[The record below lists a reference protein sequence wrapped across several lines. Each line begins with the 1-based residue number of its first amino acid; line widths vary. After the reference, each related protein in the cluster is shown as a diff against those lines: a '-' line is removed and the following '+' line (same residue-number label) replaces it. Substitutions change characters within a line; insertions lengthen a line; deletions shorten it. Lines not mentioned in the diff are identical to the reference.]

1 MKSEKNDLVLVM
13 DTTLRDGEQMKNIS
27 YSPDEKLAI
36 ARILLETVRVDR
48 VEIASSRVSRGEEE
62 AVRKTIDWA
71 KTAGLDDRIEILG
84 FVDGS
89 KSVDWISSQGGQV
102 MNLLSKGSLKHL
114 THQLKKTQ
122 EEHVRDIRETLEIAK
137 TRSVVCNLYLED
149 WSNGMIH
156 SRDYVYFLLD
166 QLADSDVGRFL
177 LPDTLGILY
186 PGQVHE
192 FVADLVIRYPG
203 LPFDFHGHND
213 YGLAVANTLAAVE
226 AGIRC
231 VHCTVNGMGERAG
244 NTPLDETVIG
254 IHDFLRLKTN
264 VEEKSLFRISQ
275 TVEATSGCRVAFNKP
290 ISGSNVF
297 TQTAGIHADGDKKGN
312 LYHSRL
318 LPERFNRKRQYALG
332 KLSGRSNLEY
342 NLEKIGIG
350 LTPEQKREVLDRIIE
365 LGDRK
370 ESITDEDLPYII
382 TDVIDTPQEKTFHI
396 RSCVIVSSTDLKPMA
411 TIKLAVREPGKTEAR
426 ELEASAQG
434 DGGYD
439 AFMNALHVV
448 AHKISFHLPKLVDYA
463 VSIPPGGKT
472 DALVRCSI
480 TWQDETSHF
489 LTKGV
494 NSDQVMAAIEA
505 TEKMMNL
512 TWLQRNKRPGV
523 SGEE

>member
-1 MKSEKNDLVLVM
+1 
-13 DTTLRDGEQMKNIS
+13 
-27 YSPDEKLAI
+27 
-36 ARILLETVRVDR
+36 
-48 VEIASSRVSRGEEE
+48 
-62 AVRKTIDWA
+62 
-71 KTAGLDDRIEILG
+71 LDDRIEILS
-84 FVDGS
+84 FVDGN
-89 KSVDWISSQGGQV
+89 KSVDWITSQGGRV

-114 THQLKKTQ
+114 ANQLKKTK
-122 EEHVRDIRETLEIAK
+122 EEHVRDIRETLDYARGK
-137 TRSVVCNLYLED
+137 GVSCNLYLED
-149 WSNGMIH
+149 WSNGMLH
-156 SRDYVYFLLD
+156 SREYVYFLLE
-166 QLADSDVGRFL
+166 QLADAGIQRFL
-177 LPDTLGILY
+177 LPDTLGVLY
-186 PGQVHE
+186 PAQVHE
-192 FVADLVIRYPG
+192 FVSDLVKRFPG
-203 LPFDFHGHND
+203 HPFDFHGHND

-254 IHDFLRLKTN
+254 IHDFLRLRTN
-264 VEEKSLFRISQ
+264 VDEKSLFRISQ
-275 TVEATSGCRVAFNKP
+275 TVEAASGCRVAFNKP

-312 LYHSRL
+312 LYHSLL

-332 KLSGRSNLEY
+332 KLSGRSNLEF

-350 LTPEQKREVLDRIIE
+350 LTPEQKKEVLDRIIE

-382 TDVIDTPQEKTFHI
+382 TDVLDTPQEKRFHI
-396 RSCVIVSSTDLKPMA
+396 QSCVIVSSMDLKPMA
-411 TIKLAVREPGKTEAR
+411 TIKLIVREPGTTETK

-439 AFMNALHVV
+439 AFMNALRI
-448 AHKISFHLPKLVDYA
+448 ATHKISFPLPNLVDYA

-472 DALVRCSI
+472 NALVRCSI
-480 TWQDETSHF
+480 TWQDEHSHF

-512 TWLQRNKRPGV
+512 TALQRRKA
-523 SGEE
+523 